1 MERWEA
7 KVIALFGMFLIIFL
21 CMILPIKV
29 SRIITATGDK
39 SSRIL
44 GILRCF
50 AGGVFLGTILLH
62 MIPETHDQIQEYLL
76 DPRDWT
82 FPFAELCVVGG
93 FFFICIFERTVLT
106 VDACRKPNDEAIR
119 ENSVSVNKQTHRK
132 NSISTRRNSRK
143 LSLPT
148 NRRSSMLSARRNSLP
163 FNAVLSATHINR
175 PRGTQC
181 PLNEVMDDAGGY
193 NFHDFSPSYD
203 SEKFS
208 DEVKKEAT
216 SNGTSAQTKEELE
229 EQAETTKTRSIVLVL
244 ALSFECIF
252 DGLSVSLQ
260 LEERGVWNMFLAIIS
275 HEFIIAFC
283 LGIEIVKYYST
294 TKVILSAF
302 AYAMMPPVGCVIG
315 LIITEAH
322 LDVDL
327 DTVELTSGLLIAI
340 AAGIFL
346 YCTFIGMLGEELI
359 QDCTWEKIF
368 ATLVGCGIMCGMA
381 AIPDPAASLHD
392 MTTALP
398 MTSVS

>member
-106 VDACRKPNDEAIR
+106 IDSKKRKQKKEQNA
-119 ENSVSVNKQTHRK
+119 
-132 NSISTRRNSRK
+132 
-143 LSLPT
+143 LPT
-148 NRRSSMLSARRNSLP
+148 N
-163 FNAVLSATHINR
+163 AVLAATHADQ
-175 PRGTQC
+175 PEGTPC
-181 PLNEVMDDAGGY
+181 PLNEVMDDAEGY
-193 NFHDFSPSYD
+193 TNHGFTSSHNH
-203 SEKFS
+203 KQLS

>member
-7 KVIALFGMFLIIFL
+7 KLIALFGMFIIIFL

-29 SRIITATGDK
+29 SRMISGTGDK

-76 DPRDWT
+76 EPKGWT
-82 FPFAELCVVGG
+82 YPFAELCVVGG
-93 FFFICIFERTVLT
+93 FFFICIFERAVLA
-106 VDACRKPNDEAIR
+106 VDAKKRKKKRNMTYLASNE
-119 ENSVSVNKQTHRK
+119 VMTTTHA
-132 NSISTRRNSRK
+132 NQ
-143 LSLPT
+143 PE
-148 NRRSSMLSARRNSLP
+148 
-163 FNAVLSATHINR
+163 
-175 PRGTQC
+175 GTPC
-181 PLNEVMDDAGGY
+181 PLNEVMDDAEGY
-193 NFHDFSPSYD
+193 SNYGFNQHSLDRKQIPNANESAEKKDGAKVEANGDSPQS
-203 SEKFS
+203 
-208 DEVKKEAT
+208 
-216 SNGTSAQTKEELE
+216 KEEIQEQE
-229 EQAETTKTRSIVLVL
+229 EATKTRSIILVL

-283 LGIEIVKYYST
+283 LGIELVKYYTT

-327 DTVELTSGLLIAI
+327 HTVEMASGLLIAV

-359 QDCTWEKIF
+359 QDCTWEKIL
-368 ATLVGCGIMCGMA
+368 ATLIGCGIMCGMA
-381 AIPDPAASLHD
+381 AIPDPAASLEETLGNTTVFP
-392 MTTALP
+392 MTT
-398 MTSVS
+398 

>member
-1 MERWEA
+1 

-119 ENSVSVNKQTHRK
+119 ENSVS
-132 NSISTRRNSRK
+132 
-143 LSLPT
+143 
-148 NRRSSMLSARRNSLP
+148 
-163 FNAVLSATHINR
+163 
-175 PRGTQC
+175 
-181 PLNEVMDDAGGY
+181 
-193 NFHDFSPSYD
+193 
-203 SEKFS
+203 
-208 DEVKKEAT
+208 
-216 SNGTSAQTKEELE
+216 TKEELE

-294 TKVILSAF
+294 SKVILSAF

-327 DTVELTSGLLIAI
+327 DTVELTSGLLSAI

-346 YCTFIGMLGEELI
+346 YCTFIGMLGEEL
-359 QDCTWEKIF
+359 
-368 ATLVGCGIMCGMA
+368 
-381 AIPDPAASLHD
+381 
-392 MTTALP
+392 
-398 MTSVS
+398 